1 MGKVGF
7 SPHVIS
13 KS

>member
-1 MGKVGF
+1 M

-13 KS
+13 Q